1 MKYSNIWQHPETKQ
15 YHVMK
20 GKQKFFKQGFDLEE
34 QAEKHALVLSA
45 HYYLDQANNVIEK
58 LQHQDLSREQF
69 DLIHTS
75 VYVSKNIVET
85 MHSYQPDYDEN
96 KPYTW
101 C

>member
-20 GKQKFFKQGFDLEE
+20 GKQKFFQQGFDLEE

-45 HYYLDQANNVIEK
+45 HYYLDQANNVIKK
-58 LQHQDLSREQF
+58 LQHQDLSHEQF
-69 DLIHTS
+69 DLIHTG
-75 VYVSKNIVET
+75 VYVSKHMVET
-85 MHSYQPDYDEN
+85 MHSNQPDYDEN
-96 KPYTW
+96 DPCTW